1 MRTGRNN
8 AFNHLLLHTDIW
20 VSVNGGKGRGHLLS
34 GNTVRT
40 RGSASSSGVIFLS
53 RKSTGLPSSPARF
66 GFLLVN
72 LLSPSWLFSMDCL
85 NVTIESVHSYI
96 FLHSDKIMMLG
107 SKGLL
112 PPLIP
117 DCFALRAST
126 ILKTFIIRSFFYE
139 KWLLIIH
146 VLGGSQGQKSSCKQA
161 CIRFPTFWPWYQNNY
176 SNKVFKSQ
184 GNPSG
189 VAKSFHIDA
198 VFLLS
203 FLTF

>member
-1 MRTGRNN
+1 MSGPPGAFPVPSVGNKEIKKPCSNENRAKITLLTTYCCILTYEFPLTAESTGYTYCPEN
-8 AFNHLLLHTDIW
+8 IY
-20 VSVNGGKGRGHLLS
+20 S
-34 GNTVRT
+34 

-139 KWLLIIH
+139 KWLLIH

-161 CIRFPTFWPWYQNNY
+161 CIRVPTF
-176 SNKVFKSQ
+176 
-184 GNPSG
+184 
-189 VAKSFHIDA
+189 
-198 VFLLS
+198 
-203 FLTF
+203 

>member
-1 MRTGRNN
+1 MSGPPG
-8 AFNHLLLHTDIW
+8 AFPVPSVGNKEIKKPCSNENRAKITLLTTYCCILTYEFPLTAE
-20 VSVNGGKGRGHLLS
+20 SPGTLTFQKQYRFQ
-34 GNTVRT
+34 
-40 RGSASSSGVIFLS
+40 GSASSSGVIFLS

-117 DCFALRAST
+117 DCFALRAPT
-126 ILKTFIIRSFFYE
+126 IKIIIIIRYLKVKGIPLELRNLST
-139 KWLLIIH
+139 LMP
-146 VLGGSQGQKSSCKQA
+146 SSC
-161 CIRFPTFWPWYQNNY
+161 
-176 SNKVFKSQ
+176 
-184 GNPSG
+184 
-189 VAKSFHIDA
+189 
-198 VFLLS
+198 FLS
-203 FLTF
+203 